1 MNSRPFS
8 PVDSVSLREPCW
20 SAALTG
26 PARVGGGALTSQW
39 SPPLL
44 IGPFRSVSLKQGLA
58 RGNSWHKFMD
68 GEAVGE
74 KGERRRR
81 RGVKGSSPLIP
92 LFFSSLSDNPNTLTL
107 GRSLWATLWPTA
119 GIERKKLQQWMR

>member
-8 PVDSVSLREPCW
+8 PVDSVSLREPRW
-20 SAALTG
+20 TAALTG

-74 KGERRRR
+74 KGG
-81 RGVKGSSPLIP
+81 RGGGDRKSTRLNSSHIL
-92 LFFSSLSDNPNTLTL
+92 
-107 GRSLWATLWPTA
+107 
-119 GIERKKLQQWMR
+119 